1 MVKTTNS
8 NVDIKINGED
18 NVRSLIRSLCMGY
31 WLSKDED
38 SKTEFINNL
47 FVSDLSI
54 RLPSQYSYTDI
65 LHNKEFDSEAY
76 DFIMKTL
83 NDMPSEDLQINSSKV
98 EVILNKSSLTID
110 LLNEDHSY
118 FT

>member
-1 MVKTTNS
+1 MIKTTNS

-18 NVRSLIRSLCMGY
+18 NIRSLIRSLCMGY

-54 RLPSQYSYTDI
+54 RLPSQYSYIDI
-65 LHNKEFDSEAY
+65 LHNKEFNSEAY

-83 NDMPSEDLQINSSKV
+83 EDMSFEDLLINSNKV
-98 EVILNKSSLTID
+98 EIILDKSSLTID
-110 LLNEDHSY
+110 LVDEDH
-118 FT
+118 

>member
-8 NVDIKINGED
+8 NVDIKIYGED
-18 NVRSLIRSLCMGY
+18 NVCSLIRSLCMGY

-54 RLPSQYSYTDI
+54 RLPSQYSYIDI
-65 LHNKEFDSEAY
+65 LHNKEFNSEAY

-83 NDMPSEDLQINSSKV
+83 EDMSFEDLLINSSKV
-98 EVILNKSSLTID
+98 EIILDKSSLTID
-110 LLNEDHSY
+110 LVDEDH
-118 FT
+118 

>member
-1 MVKTTNS
+1 MIKTTNS

-18 NVRSLIRSLCMGY
+18 NIRSLIRSLCMGY

-54 RLPSQYSYTDI
+54 RLPSQYSYIDI
-65 LHNKEFDSEAY
+65 LHNKEFNSEAY

-83 NDMPSEDLQINSSKV
+83 EDMSFEDLLINSNKV
-98 EVILNKSSLTID
+98 EIILDKSSLTID
-110 LLNEDHSY
+110 LVDEDHSY

>member
-1 MVKTTNS
+1 MIKTTNS

-54 RLPSQYSYTDI
+54 RLPSQYSYIDI
-65 LHNKEFDSEAY
+65 LHNKEFNSEAY
-76 DFIMKTL
+76 DFVMKTL
-83 NDMPSEDLQINSSKV
+83 EDMSFEDLLINSNKV
-98 EVILNKSSLTID
+98 EIILDKSSLNID
-110 LLNEDHSY
+110 LIDEDH
-118 FT
+118 